1 MKRIPGRFI
10 VCCLISVLLAALTV
24 GYTACSNSTNNNT
37 LSSIAITPT
46 SPDNL
51 KQGYTQQFVATG
63 TYTIGLTDD
72 ISNSVTWS
80 SSDPAVATISPYGL
94 ATAVGAGTANIMAT
108 MSGVTSP
115 PVSLTAITLL
125 SIAVI
130 PSSPPDLAIKS
141 SQVFKAIG
149 TYSDNSTAD
158 ISYHAAWASSDTNI
172 AAVSSLGVATGKAA
186 GTANITAAISTI
198 TSPPVRLKIASP

>member
-1 MKRIPGRFI
+1 
-10 VCCLISVLLAALTV
+10 
-24 GYTACSNSTNNNT
+24 
-37 LSSIAITPT
+37 
-46 SPDNL
+46 
-51 KQGYTQQFVATG
+51 
-63 TYTIGLTDD
+63 
-72 ISNSVTWS
+72 
-80 SSDPAVATISPYGL
+80 
-94 ATAVGAGTANIMAT
+94 MAT